1 MESSFTIISNGREIQ
16 FPESKRQEMTQEY
29 FEGML
34 ACEGSEQERYTN
46 IYFDLKS
53 GAKICR
59 DFNDTPELTFAK
71 TLAQIL

>member
-1 MESSFTIISNGREIQ
+1 
-16 FPESKRQEMTQEY
+16 MTQEY

-34 ACEGSEQERYTN
+34 ACEGREQERYTN

-59 DFNDTPELTFAK
+59 DFNDTSELTFAK